1 MPATFTF
8 ELVSPERLLVS
19 ETIDSVTLPATSGD
33 MTILG
38 DHAPVMTT
46 LRPGVLSVT
55 TEGGQSQEFVVFG
68 GFADVTTT
76 GCTVLAEDA
85 TPRGEMSRE
94 ALAERIGRAREAH
107 ATASVRGG
115 DGGEES
121 NEDRERTNRAEDY
134 LNQLTT
140 LEGAI
145 LPA

>member
-1 MPATFTF
+1 MPSTFTF

-19 ETIDSVTLPATSGD
+19 ETVDAVTLPASTGD

-46 LRPGVLSVT
+46 LRPGVLTVT
-55 TEGGQSQEFVVFG
+55 TEGGQSRDYVVFG
-68 GFADVTTT
+68 GFADVTTG

-85 TPRGEMSRE
+85 SGREEVNRE
-94 ALAERIGRAREAH
+94 ALQERIARAREAH
-107 ATASVRGG
+107 TAAGAGRTDGAT
-115 DGGEES
+115 ET
-121 NEDRERTNRAEDY
+121 NEDRERANRAEDY

>member
-1 MPATFTF
+1 MPATFNF

-19 ETIDSVTLPATSGD
+19 ETVDAVTLPATAGD

-46 LRPGVLSVT
+46 LRPGMLTVT
-55 TEGGQSQEFVVFG
+55 TEGGQRQEFVVFG
-68 GFADVTTT
+68 GFADVTV
-76 GCTVLAEDA
+76 GSCTVLAEDA
-85 TPRGEMSRE
+85 TPRGEVSRE
-94 ALAERIGRAREAH
+94 ALGERIARARAEDE
-107 ATASVRGG
+107 TARGG
-115 DGGEES
+115 
-121 NEDRERTNRAEDY
+121 EDRERANRAEDY

>member
-19 ETIDSVTLPATSGD
+19 ETVDAVTLPATGGD

-55 TEGGQSQEFVVFG
+55 TAGGQPKDYVVFG

-76 GCTVLAEDA
+76 GLTVLAEDA
-85 TPRGEMSRE
+85 SGREEVNRE
-94 ALAERIGRAREAH
+94 ALTERITRARADHDEA
-107 ATASVRGG
+107 SGG
-115 DGGEES
+115 
-121 NEDRERTNRAEDY
+121 EDRERANRAEDY

>member
-1 MPATFTF
+1 MPTTFTF

-19 ETIDSVTLPATSGD
+19 ETIERVTLPASSGD

-46 LRPGVLSVT
+46 LRPGLLSLAT
-55 TEGGQSQEFVVFG
+55 QSGQTQEFVVFG
-68 GFADVTTT
+68 GFADVTTD

-94 ALAERIGRAREAH
+94 ALTERIGRARADHDEANQTATS
-107 ATASVRGG
+107 ATAG
-115 DGGEES
+115 DA
-121 NEDRERTNRAEDY
+121 DRERANRAEDY
-134 LNQLTT
+134 LGQLTT

>member
-1 MPATFTF
+1 MPSTFTF

-19 ETIDSVTLPATSGD
+19 ETVDAVTLPASTGD

-46 LRPGVLSVT
+46 LRPGVLTVT
-55 TEGGQSQEFVVFG
+55 TAGGQARDYVVFG
-68 GFADVTTT
+68 GFADVTTS
-76 GCTVLAEDA
+76 GLTVLAEDA
-85 TPRGEMSRE
+85 SSRTE
-94 ALAERIGRAREAH
+94 VNREVLSERIARARTEH
-107 ATASVRGG
+107 ESVTGG
-115 DGGEES
+115 
-121 NEDRERTNRAEDY
+121 EDRERANRAEDY

>member
-19 ETIDSVTLPATSGD
+19 ETVDAVTLPATGGD

-55 TEGGQSQEFVVFG
+55 TEGGQARDYVVFG
-68 GFADVTTT
+68 GFADVTTS
-76 GCTVLAEDA
+76 GLTVLAEDA
-85 TPRGEMSRE
+85 SNRDEVNRE
-94 ALAERIGRAREAH
+94 ALAERIARARADHEEATQTAGS
-107 ATASVRGG
+107 ATAGG
-115 DGGEES
+115 Q
-121 NEDRERTNRAEDY
+121 DRERANRAEDY